1 MALVAITFSARSVFG
16 LFLGNENFTFA
27 QFVTEPLFDVPA
39 DGHFDVIS
47 SIASIDGSQIFVGK
61 MDGTLTV
68 AKIPVLQGVAS
79 EPYGLTTL
87 NTLATKS
94 IDQTSVHSND
104 SVYLVSLIDSEMGTM
119 QVQNVDG
126 AQFSNIDLVPQ
137 PLRFFMSPPQQAN
150 LRFGM
155 DLPRS
160 WPQVPNWQNISKGLP
175 ANSNPSSIHYVLE
188 PAGAS
193 YLYLFT
199 DGWSLWRKALSPAAP
214 SASRRNVRVTGTIEI
229 FNNGDSNGMQTFPF
243 SYGSVS
249 RDSAVALLK
258 AYQTN
263 NTVVVEMEVLFTLR
277 EDDVVEARIGVWL
290 INTNSGHQDQEDGG
304 MYLLERGTTWSQSV
318 YCSNDKNDSA
328 RLTSRMSNRGCD

>member
-150 LRFGM
+150 LFAVT
-155 DLPRS
+155 DKDALEWTCPAL
-160 WPQVPNWQNISKGLP
+160 GL
-175 ANSNPSSIHYVLE
+175 
-188 PAGAS
+188 
-193 YLYLFT
+193 
-199 DGWSLWRKALSPAAP
+199 K
-214 SASRRNVRVTGTIEI
+214 
-229 FNNGDSNGMQTFPF
+229 
-243 SYGSVS
+243 
-249 RDSAVALLK
+249 
-258 AYQTN
+258 YQTGRTSPKN
-263 NTVVVEMEVLFTLR
+263 PQAQATSTSSPTAGL
-277 EDDVVEARIGVWL
+277 
-290 INTNSGHQDQEDGG
+290 SGAK
-304 MYLLERGTTWSQSV
+304 L
-318 YCSNDKNDSA
+318 
-328 RLTSRMSNRGCD
+328 